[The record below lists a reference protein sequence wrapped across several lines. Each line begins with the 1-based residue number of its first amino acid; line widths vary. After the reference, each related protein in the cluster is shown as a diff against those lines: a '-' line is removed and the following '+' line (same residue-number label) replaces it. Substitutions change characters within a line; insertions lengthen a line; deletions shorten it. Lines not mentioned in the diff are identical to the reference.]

1 MEEGPIL
8 RADEPSRAQ
17 LTCGRCSEP
26 MDAVDRF
33 CRHCGGKRG
42 SSTSFHDHPM
52 VILGL
57 LFLVIGP
64 LALPMLWRSAS
75 FTRNQK
81 IGISIANLAFIGAI
95 VLAMAAVFRTYMKMI
110 LELSGV

>member
-1 MEEGPIL
+1 
-8 RADEPSRAQ
+8 
-17 LTCGRCSEP
+17 
-26 MDAVDRF
+26 
-33 CRHCGGKRG
+33 
-42 SSTSFHDHPM
+42 M

-64 LALPMLWRSAS
+64 LALPLLWRSTS

-81 IGISIANLAFIGAI
+81 IGISIANLAFIGAL

-110 LELSGV
+110 LELSGM

>member
-1 MEEGPIL
+1 MQEDPIQ
-8 RADEPSRAQ
+8 RGDELSLAQ
-17 LTCGRCSEP
+17 LTCARCKEP

-33 CRHCGGKRG
+33 CRYCGNKRG
-42 SSTSFHDHPM
+42 SATSLQDRPM

-64 LALPMLWRSAS
+64 LALPLLWRSTS

-81 IGISIANLAFIGAI
+81 IGISIANLAFIGAL

>member
-1 MEEGPIL
+1 
-8 RADEPSRAQ
+8 
-17 LTCGRCSEP
+17 
-26 MDAVDRF
+26 
-33 CRHCGGKRG
+33 
-42 SSTSFHDHPM
+42 

-64 LALPMLWRSAS
+64 LALPLLWRSKS

-95 VLAMAAVFRTYMKMI
+95 ALGLVAVFRAYTKMI
-110 LELSGV
+110 LDLSGM